1 MIKISINCFAASIS
15 FYLRVRCT
23 KTWPYHAKL
32 YSVKIVSIFKM
43 DSSRVLPEFQMVF
56 LYFLTISW
64 SIQFIWFRFHFFC
77 SFSFQKN
84 SADLLAEQIIINSQ
98 ENQQKCPNYVYV
110 VVVIL
115 VTHCWECQFLENVN
129 KHASVL
135 LLLLRS
141 CPTTS
146 KIRHFRITGWFCST
160 SNNSECDRRGQTA
173 KFWKWVHQQ
182 NLFQATN
189 ICCGQEQLKNRK
201 ITAFPDSRQLLNTNK
216 KRSASSCLLRPK
228 DAKMPQAKLKTTAA
242 AMTDCYKHWKKV
254 KSQGFLLY

>member
-1 MIKISINCFAASIS
+1 MPNYTQWKLFPFSKWTAAGSYLNSKWCFCTFSRFLDQFNS
-15 FYLRVRCT
+15 FGLDFT
-23 KTWPYHAKL
+23 FFAH
-32 YSVKIVSIFKM
+32 FH
-43 DSSRVLPEFQMVF
+43 SR
-56 LYFLTISW
+56 I
-64 SIQFIWFRFHFFC
+64 
-77 SFSFQKN
+77 

-110 VVVIL
+110 VVLIL

>member
-15 FYLRVRCT
+15 FYLRVYIVQRLDHTMPNYTQWKLFPFSKWTAGSYLNSKWCFCT
-23 KTWPYHAKL
+23 FSRFLDQFNSFGLDFTFFL
-32 YSVKIVSIFKM
+32 LIFI
-43 DSSRVLPEFQMVF
+43 PESGWT
-56 LYFLTISW
+56 LISW
-64 SIQFIWFRFHFFC
+64 ADYKTV
-77 SFSFQKN
+77 KN
-84 SADLLAEQIIINSQ
+84 IN
-98 ENQQKCPNYVYV
+98 KTATHIHVFV
-110 VVVIL
+110 LIL
-115 VTHCWECQFLENVN
+115 VTQCWECQFLENVN

-141 CPTTS
+141 CPTAS